1 MHWSRQPA
9 VALIFTLVL
18 AGCAPQAA
26 PSKPAETPNPAA
38 AAPTSAPAAPT
49 SAAAGPT
56 AKPGAPTS
64 AAAAPTPAAVAKA
77 GGTPGAAT
85 AKAPTDKRN
94 LVIATAG
101 DISKLD
107 PQMSTSS
114 NDIYVSF
121 NIYDNLLT
129 RDPDLNL
136 QPQLATEYKALD
148 DTTWEFKLRPNVTF
162 HNGDPLTS
170 SDVKF
175 TINRTYD
182 PEAKT
187 LVQTVFTTID
197 HIETPDELTVRFVT
211 KKPDPLL
218 PARLAFYGGQIIPE
232 KYFKSVGPDGFN
244 QKPVG
249 SGPVK
254 FKEWIKDDHLLLE
267 ANSTYW
273 GGAPDFD
280 TVVYKPIP
288 EPSGRIA
295 SLLSGE
301 ADLMTKVPSDQVQR
315 VNSSPKARVEGAFYA
330 GLYVLGVNSKNP
342 PLNNPKIK
350 QALSMAIDRDAI
362 LKSLWRG
369 QGIVPNGPVAKGDS
383 LGYDPSRPPLAYDV
397 NKAKQLLQEA
407 GYKGEPITIES
418 TQGQLQN
425 DREMSEAIAEMWK
438 KAGIT
443 VQVELIESSVRA
455 EKNRDK
461 AFKGLWWGDPTSTL
475 QDPDGMMWRLLGPG
489 GAYDYWR
496 EPEFDRLGNESRFSM
511 DTKLREDNYKKM
523 TDLFLENFPWLPVIQ
538 PVESYGVQNYLS
550 WRPSPNQTLQ
560 LRKEVLKF
568 NR

>member
-1 MHWSRQPA
+1 MPLFHKLA
-9 VALIFTLVL
+9 VALIASLVL
-18 AGCAPQAA
+18 VGCAPQTPAT
-26 PSKPAETPNPAA
+26 KPAETAKPAEA
-38 AAPTSAPAAPT
+38 AKPTAQSAAPAPT
-49 SAAAGPT
+49 SAAAKPT
-56 AKPGAPTS
+56 TAVAQPVAQ
-64 AAAAPTPAAVAKA
+64 PTPAA
-77 GGTPGAAT
+77 AT
-85 AKAPTDKRN
+85 SKAPADKRN

-121 NIYDNLLT
+121 NIFDNLLT

-136 QPQLATEYKALD
+136 QPQLATEWKALN
-148 DTTWEFKLRPNVTF
+148 DTTWEFKLRPNVKF
-162 HNGDPLTS
+162 HNGDPLSS

-175 TINRTYD
+175 TIDRTYD

-187 LVQTVFTTID
+187 LVKTVFTTID
-197 HIETPDELTVRFVT
+197 RIETPNELTVRFVT

-232 KYFKSVGPDGFN
+232 KYFKSVGADGFN
-244 QKPVG
+244 QRPIG

-267 ANSTYW
+267 ANSAYW

-280 TVVYKPIP
+280 TVVFKPVP
-288 EPSGRIA
+288 EPAGRIA
-295 SLLSGE
+295 SLLAGE
-301 ADLMTKVPSDQVQR
+301 ADMMTKVPSDQVQR
-315 VNSSPKARVEGAFYA
+315 VNNSGKARVEGAFYA
-330 GLYVLGVNSKNP
+330 GLYVLGVNSKRP
-342 PLNNPKIK
+342 PLDNPKIK
-350 QALSMAIDRDAI
+350 QALSLAIDREAI

-369 QGIVPNGPVAKGDS
+369 QGIIPNGPVAKGDA
-383 LGYDPSRPPLAYDV
+383 LGYDTSRPPLAFDL

-407 GYKGEPITIES
+407 GYKGEPIIIET

-425 DREMSEAIAEMWK
+425 DRDMSEAIAEMWK
-438 KAGIT
+438 KAGVT

-461 AFKGLWWGDPTSTL
+461 SFKGLWWGDPTSTL
-475 QDPDGMMWRLLGPG
+475 QDPDGMMWRLLSPG

-496 EPEFDRLGNESRFSM
+496 DPEFDRMGDEARFSM
-511 DTKLREDNYKKM
+511 DTKLREANYKKM
-523 TDLFLENFPWLPVIQ
+523 SDIFLENFPWLPVVQ
-538 PVESYGVQNYLS
+538 PVESYGVQNYLN

>member
-1 MHWSRQPA
+1 MTWFRRLTIVVIAP
-9 VALIFTLVL
+9 FVL
-18 AGCAPQAA
+18 AACAPQAPASA
-26 PSKPAETPNPAA
+26 PTQAAKPTAPAA
-38 AAPTSAPAAPT
+38 APAAP
-49 SAAAGPT
+49 AAPA
-56 AKPGAPTS
+56 GAPTVASS
-64 AAAAPTPAAVAKA
+64 AAPTAAAPAALQP
-77 GGTPGAAT
+77 TPGAAT
-85 AKAPTDKRN
+85 AKAPAAKRN

-121 NIYDNLLT
+121 NIFDNLLT
-129 RDPDLNL
+129 RDPDLKL
-136 QPQLATEYKALD
+136 MPQLATEYKSLN
-148 DTTWEFKLRPNVTF
+148 DTTWEFKLRPNVKF
-162 HNGDPLTS
+162 HNGDALTS

-175 TINRTYD
+175 TIDRTYD
-182 PEAKT
+182 PGANT
-187 LVQTVFTTID
+187 LVKTVFTTID

-232 KYFKSVGPDGFN
+232 KYFMSVGADGFN
-244 QKPVG
+244 QRPVG

-254 FKEWIKDDHLLLE
+254 FKEWVKDDHLLLE
-267 ANSTYW
+267 ANTAYW

-280 TVVYKPIP
+280 TVAYKPVP
-288 EPSGRIA
+288 EPAGRIA

-315 VNSSPKARVEGAFYA
+315 VNSSGKTRVEGAFYA
-330 GLYVLGVNSKNP
+330 GLYVLGVNSKQP
-342 PLNNPKIK
+342 PLDNPKIK
-350 QALSMAIDRDAI
+350 QALSLAIDRDAI
-362 LKSLWRG
+362 LKNLWRG

-383 LGYDPSRPPLAYDV
+383 LGYDPSRPPLAFDL
-397 NKAKQLLQEA
+397 NKAKQRLQEA
-407 GYKGEPITIES
+407 GYKGEPIIIES

-438 KAGIT
+438 KAGVA

-461 AFKGLWWGDPTSTL
+461 SFKGLWWGDPTSTL
-475 QDPDGMMWRLLGPG
+475 QDPDGMMWRLLSPG

-496 EPEFDRLGNESRFSM
+496 DPEFDRAGEEARFSM
-511 DTKLREDNYKKM
+511 DTKLREADYKKM
-523 TDLFLENFPWLPVIQ
+523 SDVFLENFPWLPVIQ
-538 PVESYGVQNYLS
+538 PVESYGVQNYLN

>member
-1 MHWSRQPA
+1 MPSFRQPA
-9 VALIFTLVL
+9 VVLIFTLVL

-26 PSKPAETPNPAA
+26 APKPAETSKPTAQSA
-38 AAPTSAPAAPT
+38 GAPTSAPAAPT
-49 SAAAGPT
+49 SAAA
-56 AKPGAPTS
+56 APTS
-64 AAAAPTPAAVAKA
+64 AAKPTAAAAQPTPV
-77 GGTPGAAT
+77 AAT
-85 AKAPTDKRN
+85 AKAPADKRN

-121 NIYDNLLT
+121 NIFDNLLT

-136 QPQLATEYKALD
+136 QPQLATEYQALN
-148 DTTWEFKLRPNVTF
+148 DTTWEFKLRPNVKF

-170 SDVKF
+170 GDVKF
-175 TINRTYD
+175 TIDRTYD

-187 LVQTVFTTID
+187 LVRTVFTTID

-232 KYFKSVGPDGFN
+232 KYFKSVGADGFN
-244 QKPVG
+244 QSPIG

-267 ANSTYW
+267 ANSAYW

-280 TVVYKPIP
+280 TVVFKPVP
-288 EPSGRIA
+288 EPAGRIA
-295 SLLSGE
+295 SLLAGE

-315 VNSSPKARVEGAFYA
+315 VNNSGKARVEGAFYA
-330 GLYVLGVNSKNP
+330 GLYVLGVNSKQP
-342 PLNNPKIK
+342 PLDNPKIK
-350 QALSMAIDRDAI
+350 QALSLAIDRDAI

-369 QGIVPNGPVAKGDS
+369 QGIIPNGPVAKGDA
-383 LGYDPSRPPLAYDV
+383 LGYDTSRPTLAFDL

-407 GYKGEPITIES
+407 GYKGEPIIIET

-425 DREMSEAIAEMWK
+425 DRDMSEAIAEMWK
-438 KAGIT
+438 KAGLT

-461 AFKGLWWGDPTSTL
+461 SFKGLWWGDPTSTL
-475 QDPDGMMWRLLGPG
+475 QDPDGMMWRLLSPG

-496 EPEFDRLGNESRFSM
+496 DPEFDRLGEEARFSM
-511 DTKLREDNYKKM
+511 DTKLREADYKKM
-523 TDLFLENFPWLPVIQ
+523 SDIFLENFPWLPVIQ
-538 PVESYGVQNYLS
+538 PVESYGVQNYLN